1 MTKKQQAALQRIIN
15 RETARNNENGVKD
28 HGNFVFGGV
37 HPVEDGYVITDGY
50 VAVYYHQ
57 KPEGFADAS
66 QADSLGRVIMNER
79 NNGNHTLIE
88 EKFPL
93 DDWKKLARQA
103 ERSGATARVT
113 IGPAQDTDFNPR
125 LVVDAMEAIGT
136 GALAYLGRIPNAR
149 NSTLLIYPK
158 NWMDNPDSCSF
169 ALVLP
174 LRRRK

>member
-15 RETARNNENGVKD
+15 RETSRNNENGVKD

-103 ERSGATARVT
+103 ERNGTTARVT

-174 LRRRK
+174 LRRHK